1 MFLRILKDLVLK
13 LEIIN
18 CLAEYWLILRLRT
31 VVLEYIKKFNQGG
44 LIDSIQVFSLE
55 MKP

>member
-18 CLAEYWLILRLRT
+18 CLAEYWLILLLRT
-31 VVLEYIKKFNQGG
+31 VVLGYLNFFNQGV
-44 LIDSIQVFSLE
+44 LKDCIQKYSVW
-55 MKP
+55 K

>member
-18 CLAEYWLILRLRT
+18 SLAEYWLILLLRI
-31 VVLEYIKKFNQGG
+31 VVLGYLKIFNQGG
-44 LIDSIQVFSLE
+44 LKDSIQVFSSE

>member
-18 CLAEYWLILRLRT
+18 CLAEYWLILLLRI
-31 VVLEYIKKFNQGG
+31 VVLGYLKIG
-44 LIDSIQVFSLE
+44 LKDSIQFGNETLS
-55 MKP
+55 